1 MNGKLFSEIV
11 FGPIKSRRL
20 GSSLGINLLPTTVKY
35 CTLNCVYCECGWTDA
50 DSVPEA
56 GFYKPDVISH
66 ELEQK
71 LLYLKSQHVS
81 VDSITFSGNGEPTTH
96 PDFCEVIDRTM
107 AVRDAYIPDA
117 KITVLSN
124 STMIADEKI
133 RKALM
138 KINNLMK
145 LDAGSEKVF
154 RKINMP
160 KVNITLTEIVENLK
174 KFEGRLII
182 QSMFVKGVIGGEF
195 IDNTCEEEVQ
205 LWLKYIQE
213 IQPKEVMIYSLDRRP
228 PLLALEKIEM
238 DELNVI
244 AEKCRSLGFKT
255 SVY

>member
-20 GSSLGINLLPTTVKY
+20 GSSLGINLLPATVKF

-56 GFYKPDVISH
+56 GFYKPDVIGY

-71 LLYLKSQHVS
+71 LIYLKSQQVS
-81 VDSITFSGNGEPTTH
+81 IDSITFSGNGEPTTH
-96 PDFCEVIDRTM
+96 PDFCEIIDRTI
-107 AVRDAYIPDA
+107 AVRDEFVPNA

-124 STMIADEKI
+124 STMIANEKI
-133 RKALM
+133 RIALM

-160 KVNITLTEIVENLK
+160 KVNISLDEIVENLK
-174 KFEGRLII
+174 KFEGKLII
-182 QSMFVKGVIGGEF
+182 QSMFVKGMIGGEY
-195 IDNTCEEEVQ
+195 IDNTCEEEVNA
-205 LWLKYIQE
+205 WLKHIQE
-213 IQPKEVMIYSLDRRP
+213 IKPKEVMIYSLDRRP
-228 PLLALEKIEM
+228 PLVALEKIEM
-238 DELNVI
+238 EELSVI
-244 AEKCRSLGFKT
+244 AEKCHSLGIKT